1 MTVVELEGFQELE
14 GADRLQK
21 IPIFRGLS
29 YDETN
34 ALAGLIRRQVAQPG
48 AVLVEQNALGSALFL
63 LTSGTV
69 RVERHGDDG
78 KVTEVLGHLG
88 PGQMFGEMA
97 LIDDLLTSACVV
109 AETAVDLLAVDR
121 APFEKLLEQNERLAF
136 KVYRAFCRQL
146 SERLRKTNDLL
157 AGKAGLLGHSH

>member
-1 MTVVELEGFQELE
+1 MQIELEGFHELE

-34 ALAGLIRRQVAQPG
+34 ALAALIRRQSAKPG
-48 AVLVEQNALGSALFL
+48 TVLVEQNALGAALYL
-63 LTSGTV
+63 VTTGTV
-69 RVERHGDDG
+69 RVERHADG
-78 KVTEVLGHLG
+78 GPSEVLGHLSS
-88 PGQMFGEMA
+88 GQMFGEMA

-109 AETAVDLLAVDR
+109 AETEVELLAVDR
-121 APFEKLLEQNERLAF
+121 GPFEKLLEKNERLAF

-146 SERLRKTNDLL
+146 SERLRNANDLL
-157 AGKAGLLGHSH
+157 AGKAGLAGHTS